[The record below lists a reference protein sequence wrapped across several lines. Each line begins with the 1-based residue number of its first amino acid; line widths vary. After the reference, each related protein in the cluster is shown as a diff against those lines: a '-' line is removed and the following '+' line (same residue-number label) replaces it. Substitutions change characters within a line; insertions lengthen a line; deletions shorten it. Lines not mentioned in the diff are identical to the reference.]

1 MLESPPKE
9 MSLWSEYRFS
19 AIRTSPW
26 SMWGR
31 EDRASAEDGGVIQ
44 MTMQIPWSHIRLCA
58 YNNMESL
65 PDRDRPPEDRP
76 WRNIIITKTR
86 RWVIIMAV
94 VGGSAPLMLFMKI
107 Y

>member
-1 MLESPPKE
+1 
-9 MSLWSEYRFS
+9 
-19 AIRTSPW
+19 
-26 SMWGR
+26 
-31 EDRASAEDGGVIQ
+31 

-94 VGGSAPLMLFMKI
+94 VGGSSDAVMFMKI